1 MNNIESMTEDYEPML
16 PIPPSLKSVTK
27 EPTLRQSKFTTKK
40 SRSTKPFKEI
50 ISSILT
56 VNI

>member
-1 MNNIESMTEDYEPML
+1 MTEDYEPML